1 MQFDKDSPEYK
12 AIAERNPLDMI
23 LYQYIEKLFEEQK
36 EIIDHYYT
44 RDDDSILNPQEEIEE
59 DTAALPESEA
69 DPIEAAQ
76 DTRQEKE
83 GLLMMSDETN
93 RNLVNVGQ
101 PFTKSPTIT
110 PFFWHVPKCGGTSLQ
125 RLYWCMGM
133 SIANEVG
140 GNPKFAASVDRST
153 LQAFKPWTDN
163 PGRVVNVDVST
174 HQGIMD
180 ASRRGFLGDDAPQ
193 AELDFISTS
202 EFQFA
207 STMLYSPDHRARMF
221 ALFRHPIERQ
231 VSKFFYLRKAT
242 WEPTYNE
249 RWQTMSLTEWA
260 SRERGENN
268 WMVRKLVGK
277 DPTAPLTREDLET
290 AKEIIRN
297 KFLIGLMDRY
307 NESVHRFNQFL
318 GVDES
323 SPRSQQCMAEFTE
336 AKASNRR
343 GKKNDGNSYEHPE
356 AKEGSPAWKSLAEI
370 HSLDVALFKFI
381 RQEYGNQAH
390 LYEGLV
396 VEE

>member
-1 MQFDKDSPEYK
+1 
-12 AIAERNPLDMI
+12 MI

-36 EIIDHYYT
+36 DIIDHYFT
-44 RDDDSILNPQEEIEE
+44 RDDDSIQNPQDETEE
-59 DTAALPESEA
+59 DSLPESEA
-69 DPIEAAQ
+69 EPDKITSLEAS
-76 DTRQEKE
+76 ENG
-83 GLLMMSDETN
+83 GLLMSDEAN

-101 PFTKSPTIT
+101 PFGKSDKIT

-180 ASRRGFLGDDAPQ
+180 AGRRGFLGDAEQ

-207 STMLYSPDHRARMF
+207 YTMLYSPTHRARMF
-221 ALFRHPIERQ
+221 AMFRHPIERQ

-249 RWQTMSLTEWA
+249 RWQKMSLTEWA

-277 DPTAPLTREDLET
+277 DPTAQLGPEDLNI
-290 AKEIIRN
+290 AMEIIRN

-307 NESVHRFNQFL
+307 NESVHRFNKFL

-336 AKASNRR
+336 AKASNKR

-370 HSLDVALFKFI
+370 HSYDVALFKFI

-390 LYEGLV
+390 LYEGLTAA
-396 VEE
+396 E